1 MQPARSP
8 AASTRGRIL
17 LADDEEPL
25 RRVFARKLRGEGYD
39 VVEAGTGAEA
49 LDLLG
54 VNEIDLI
61 VSDITMPDMNGLE
74 LLRLAR
80 DRKPDVPVLLMTGRP
95 EIATAIKAVEYGAF
109 EYLTKPFDLATLVDS
124 VGRALDKRKKL
135 VSDRNIIDSAVR
147 SKSGSGPRSAGART
161 IAPGTVLAGRY
172 RVVRAIGAGGMGT
185 VYEAEREDLAN
196 MRVAIKVLHPRL
208 VDRPDVVQRFRRE
221 AELVAKIQS
230 PNIVSIIDFV
240 AQGDGTTFL
249 VMELLQGA
257 TLEQTIQRDPPLSE
271 RRVAFIASQIL
282 DALQAA
288 HTAHIVHRDLKPEN
302 VFLTTMSQIPDV
314 VKLLDFGIAKL
325 LSEDAA
331 HKLTQTGTVLGT
343 PAYMAPEYARGEAAS
358 AIGDLYALGCVL
370 YEALTKK
377 TPYEAPNY
385 NALLF
390 AIQGKEPTP
399 LASHRGD
406 LSPAMTS
413 IVMRAMAKDPRD
425 RFQSAAEMRAALGPW
440 LEGAPKPR
448 AWSSSPPPPLG
459 SAPTEEVPAE
469 VLSERS
475 RQR

>member
-25 RRVFARKLRGEGYD
+25 RRVFARKLRGEGHD

-61 VSDITMPDMNGLE
+61 VSDITMPDMNGVE

-109 EYLTKPFDLATLVDS
+109 EYLTKPFELATLVES

-135 VSDRNIIDSAVR
+135 VAERNIIDSAVR

-161 IAPGTVLAGRY
+161 IAPGTVLGRY
-172 RVVRAIGAGGMGT
+172 RIVRAIGAGGMGT

-221 AELVAKIQS
+221 AELVARIQS

-288 HTAHIVHRDLKPEN
+288 HAADIVHRDLKPEN

-314 VKLLDFGIAKL
+314 VKLLDFGIAKV
-325 LSEDAA
+325 LSEEPSQ
-331 HKLTQTGTVLGT
+331 KLTQTGTVLGT
-343 PAYMAPEYARGEAAS
+343 PAYMAPEYARGEPVS
-358 AIGDLYALGCVL
+358 EVGDLYALGCVL

-377 TPYEAPNY
+377 APYEAANY

-399 LASHRGD
+399 LAVHRAD
-406 LSPAMTS
+406 LSPAMTA
-413 IVMRAMAKDPRD
+413 VVARAMAKAPRD
-425 RFQSAAEMRAALGPW
+425 RFPSAAAMREALEPW
-440 LEGAPKPR
+440 LAGAPKPR
-448 AWSSSPPPPLG
+448 MRSSSPPPFG
-459 SAPTEEVPAE
+459 SAPTEELPGGLVE
-469 VLSERS
+469 SS
-475 RQR
+475 RDRRED